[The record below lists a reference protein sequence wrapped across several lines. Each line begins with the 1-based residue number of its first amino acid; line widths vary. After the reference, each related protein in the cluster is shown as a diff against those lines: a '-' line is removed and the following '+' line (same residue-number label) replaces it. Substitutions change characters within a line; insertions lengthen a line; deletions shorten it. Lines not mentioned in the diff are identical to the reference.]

1 MNYGK
6 LTAGTTKTA
15 IDTAKP
21 SEKGE
26 IITYLSRMG
35 DVLEQIAEWSKI
47 VITLIAVHTVVDGD
61 IPYIALGKETLGVV
75 ADFQIIPPH
84 AGHILDDN
92 GFDLSRFCKPYHLI
106 PTGPI
111 ERYPRNAV
119 INEKSWIW
127 KTIVLCVL
135 QKDFLLVCY
144 AVALSVQSVLLGKPC
159 IQSGNVVGIIFCC
172 RHCSFLL

>member
-35 DVLEQIAEWSKI
+35 DVLEQVAEWGKI
-47 VITLIAVHTVVDGD
+47 VVALVTVHTVVDCD

-92 GFDLSRFCKPYHLI
+92 RFDLSRFRKPYHLI
-106 PTGPI
+106 PAGSI
-111 ERYPRNAV
+111 ESYPRNAIV
-119 INEKSWIW
+119 NEKSWIW
-127 KTIVLCVL
+127 KAIVLCIL
-135 QKDFLLVCY
+135 QKDFLLIDN
-144 AVALSVQSVLLGKPC
+144 AVTVPVKRVLLT
-159 IQSGNVVGIIFCC
+159 
-172 RHCSFLL
+172 